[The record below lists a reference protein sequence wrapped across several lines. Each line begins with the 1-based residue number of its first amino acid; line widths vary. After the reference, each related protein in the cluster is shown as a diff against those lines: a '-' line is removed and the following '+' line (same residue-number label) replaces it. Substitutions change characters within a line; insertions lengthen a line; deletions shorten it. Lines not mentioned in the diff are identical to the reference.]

1 MNPLKE
7 EAQKL
12 IERMPEHVTWDD
24 IMYEFY
30 VRKEIDSAIQAA
42 EEGRILSHEEVKKR
56 LLKST

>member
-12 IERMPEHVTWDD
+12 IELLPEDVTWDD

-30 VRKEIDSAIQAA
+30 VRKKIDSAIQAA
-42 EEGRILSHEEVKKR
+42 EDGRILSHDEVKKR
-56 LLKST
+56 LLKSI